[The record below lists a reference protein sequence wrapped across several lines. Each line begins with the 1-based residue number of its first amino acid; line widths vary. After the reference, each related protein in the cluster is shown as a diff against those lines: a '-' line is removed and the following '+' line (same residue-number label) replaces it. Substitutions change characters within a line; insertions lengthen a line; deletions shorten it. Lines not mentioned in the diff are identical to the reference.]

1 MTDRELTE
9 KVIGC
14 AIEVH
19 RVLGRVCWRLGTEMR
34 SRIIPMRAS
43 LSESY
48 GRGGGYHS
56 CSTAAV

>member
-19 RVLGRVCWRLGTEMR
+19 RVLGRVCWSRLINSVWLMN
-34 SRIIPMRAS
+34 
-43 LSESY
+43 
-48 GRGGGYHS
+48 
-56 CSTAAV
+56 